1 MGQWPWNVWFRG
13 YLRLREEIGSAWR
26 CKGVVKG
33 IRNENILIIS
43 YRNYSNKK
51 IIFFYKNIL
60 TNKDGGV
67 ILRVQNNRCSL

>member
-13 YLRLREEIGSAWR
+13 YLRLREEIGSAGR
-26 CKGVVKG
+26 CKGVGEEIKSK
-33 IRNENILIIS
+33 NILIIL

-60 TNKDGGV
+60 TNKERSV

>member
-51 IIFFYKNIL
+51 IIFFL
-60 TNKDGGV
+60 
-67 ILRVQNNRCSL
+67 

>member
-13 YLRLREEIGSAWR
+13 YLRLREEIGSAGR
-26 CKGVVKG
+26 CKGVGEEIKSK
-33 IRNENILIIS
+33 NILAIQ

>member
-13 YLRLREEIGSAWR
+13 YLRLREEIGSAGR
-26 CKGVVKG
+26 CKGVG
-33 IRNENILIIS
+33 EEIRNENILIIS
-43 YRNYSNKK
+43 YKKYSNKK

-60 TNKDGGV
+60 TNKERSV